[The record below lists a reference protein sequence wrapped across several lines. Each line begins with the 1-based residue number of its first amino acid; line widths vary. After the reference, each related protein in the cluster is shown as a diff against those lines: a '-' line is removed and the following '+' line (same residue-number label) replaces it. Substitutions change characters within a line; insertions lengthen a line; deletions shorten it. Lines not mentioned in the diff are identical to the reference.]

1 LFTLLM
7 VSFLLH
13 WVLVQTCLGVKTAMK
28 TISLTFLL
36 VLAFVPPVSL
46 AEISMKKDRP
56 MIGLV
61 LSGGGARGAAHIGVI
76 RRLEELRIPVDYIA
90 GTSMGSI
97 IGGMYASGMSLDEI
111 ETVMTGIDW
120 DDAFDDKTRR
130 QDRTFR
136 GKLDDK
142 LYLFKLKH
150 GLSDDGE
157 IKLPSGLEQGQKI
170 DLIMSKITLPVA
182 GIQDFDELSIPY
194 RAVASDMVT
203 GEVVV
208 IDKGDLAKAMRS
220 SMNIPSVFAP
230 IKSRDKLLVDGGISN
245 NLPINVARE
254 MGADIVIAVDIST
267 PLRGKDDLDNVFKL
281 TDQLI
286 GIMTRTNTEAQIK
299 TLTGSDVLIVPD
311 LGDIGTADFERTT
324 EAVPKGYKGAQK
336 KNSQLAKLSI
346 PVDAYAAHL
355 SRRHK
360 PNDSLP
366 VISFVRL
373 ENKSGIDDE
382 VISSRLNVK
391 PGGQLDAAQLE
402 DDIGK
407 IYGLGVFENVNYEVV
422 EEEGKT
428 GVVVHAIE
436 ESWGPNYLQFGL
448 VLSDNLEGDNSYNL
462 GAAYTRTAINRL
474 NGEWRTALQLGE
486 DPEIFTELYQP
497 LDVEQKYFMNI
508 GAFASH
514 RNSNVY
520 ANTGDQL
527 AEYRIK
533 SGGLRLTGGMN
544 LDTWGE
550 LRLGYTY
557 ESGSADARIGG
568 PLLPDFDFDEASL
581 FARFSIDTRD
591 NAFFPRHGQ
600 AGKFE
605 YRDFRD
611 SMGGDFDYEQ
621 FSMEYGQTKT
631 WGKDTFIGA
640 VRFDTT
646 IDDDAPVQGLFQAG
660 GFSDLSGFNQNEL
673 TGQHVGIA
681 RLIYLRQIS
690 DFQLL
695 ETYIGASLE
704 YGGVWQDSDDI
715 FDDNIWA
722 GSVFLGLDTPIGP
735 LYTGYGHAEGGNKSV
750 YVFLGK
756 LF

>member
-1 LFTLLM
+1 M

-13 WVLVQTCLGVKTAMK
+13 WVLVQTCLGVKIPMK

-36 VLAFVPPVSL
+36 VLALVPPVSL
-46 AEISMKKDRP
+46 AEISVGKDRP
-56 MIGLV
+56 KIGLV

-76 RRLEELRIPVDYIA
+76 RRLEELRIPIDYIA

-111 ETVMTGIDW
+111 ETTMAGIDW
-120 DDAFDDKTRR
+120 AGSFKDETQRK
-130 QDRTFR
+130 DRTFR
-136 GKLDDK
+136 RKLDDK
-142 LYLFKLKH
+142 LYLFKLQP

-157 IKLPSGLEQGQKI
+157 IKLPTGALHGQKI

-182 GIQDFDELSIPY
+182 GIQNFDELPIPY

-203 GEVVV
+203 GEAVV
-208 IDKGDLAKAMRS
+208 IDRGNLAKAMRA
-220 SMNIPSVFAP
+220 SMNIPSAFAP
-230 IKSRDKLLVDGGISN
+230 LKFEDKLLVDGGIAN
-245 NLPINVARE
+245 NLPINVARD

-267 PLRGKDDLDNVFKL
+267 PLREKDDLDNVLKL

-299 TLTGSDVLIVPD
+299 TLTERDVFIVPE
-311 LGDIGTADFERTT
+311 LGDIGTSDFKHTA
-324 EAVPKGYKGAQK
+324 EAVPIGYNAAQGK
-336 KNSQLAKLSI
+336 DRELETLSI
-346 PVDAYAAHL
+346 PVDEYAAHL
-355 SRRHK
+355 SRRYQ
-360 PNDSLP
+360 PDARLP

-373 ENKSGIDDE
+373 ENQSGIDDE
-382 VISSRLNVK
+382 VIRSRLNVK
-391 PGGQLDAAQLE
+391 PGDQLDTAQLE
-402 DDIGK
+402 ADIGK
-407 IYGLGVFENVNYEVV
+407 IYGLDMFENVNYEVV

-428 GVVVHAIE
+428 GVVVRAME
-436 ESWGPNYLQFGL
+436 KSWGPNYLQFGL

-486 DPEIFTELYQP
+486 DPTIFTELYQP
-497 LDVEQKYFMNI
+497 LDAEQKYFINI

-520 ANTGDQL
+520 SGGDQL

-533 SGGLRLTGGMN
+533 SGGSIISAGMN

-550 LRLGYTY
+550 LRLGYKY

-568 PLLPDFDFDEASL
+568 PLLPDFDFYEASL

-600 AGKFE
+600 AGEFE
-605 YRDFRD
+605 YRDFKD
-611 SMGGDFDYEQ
+611 SWGGDFDYEQ
-621 FSMEYGQTKT
+621 FSMEYGLTKT
-631 WGKDTFIGA
+631 WGKDTFMGA
-640 VRFDTT
+640 IRFDTT
-646 IDDDAPVQGLFQAG
+646 VDDDAPVQGLFQAG
-660 GFSDLSGFNQNEL
+660 GFTNLSGFNQNEL

-681 RLIYLRQIS
+681 KLIYLRQIS
-690 DFQLL
+690 DFQFL
-695 ETYIGASLE
+695 ETYVGASVE

-722 GSVFLGLDTPIGP
+722 GSIFLGLDTPIGP
-735 LYTGYGHAEGGNKSV
+735 VYTGYGQAEGGNKSV
-750 YVFLGK
+750 YVSLGK